1 MTHTIGQFTDVMG
14 RKQRHT
20 VCFDWDGTLVKSAWP
35 EMGDWLPGATEAL
48 RSFHAAGV
56 KIIIFTARLNPYD
69 PWTSVPRSAAEIAQI
84 KLDIRAKLDSAGF
97 HMVDIWTS
105 PGKPGASVYIDDRAE
120 RYHGRPGSW
129 KALTTKVL
137 MRLGL
142 DDPEF
147 PPTLQHDD
155 LDYTL
160 AGKNPF
166 NGRPVRCENCNCE
179 SCHGNYCVHDK
190 FKNAHEHT

>member
-1 MTHTIGQFTDVMG
+1 MPREFVDVKG

-20 VCFDWDGTLVKSAWP
+20 VCFDWDGTLVEARWP
-35 EMGDWLPGATEAL
+35 EMGDWMLGATQAL
-48 RSFHAAGV
+48 RDFYAAGV
-56 KIIIFTARLNPYD
+56 KLVVFSARLNPYD

-84 KLDIRAKLDSAGF
+84 KFDMRDKLDSAGF

-147 PPTLQHDD
+147 PEVEEHPS
-155 LDYTL
+155 LDYT
-160 AGKNPF
+160 K
-166 NGRPVRCENCNCE
+166 E
-179 SCHGNYCVHDK
+179 
-190 FKNAHEHT
+190 